1 MSTTKP
7 LSLCWYCRK
16 SYTNGCSW
24 AAELKPVKGWTA
36 EPWTL
41 AGGIEAYH
49 VISCPLFK
57 CDTDFKNEREYHAKR
72 IEDNSAAMDLA
83 AQIVKQACVDFV
95 TAYKALKDPNLKKRL
110 KQDYERYVKTRKKT
124 IERNNR
130 NGRQTREDDIWSLEE
145 FVGRTMGEWRKTCME
160 CEQFFRSHYFGVLS
174 EMDGK
179 KLLQRLKQMVM
190 SKVDIQK

>member
-1 MSTTKP
+1 MSKGKP
-7 LSLCWYCRK
+7 LSLCWYCRR

-24 AAELKPVKGWTA
+24 AAELEPVPGWEA

-41 AGGIEAYH
+41 AGGIESFN
-49 VISCPLFK
+49 VKECPLFS
-57 CDTDFKNEREYHAKR
+57 CDTDYKSERMAPIKR
-72 IEDNSAAMDLA
+72 IEDNSAAMELA

-95 TAYKALKDPNLKKRL
+95 SAYKALKDPNLKKRL

-130 NGRQTREDDIWSLEE
+130 NGRQTREDDIWSFEE
-145 FVGRTMGEWRKTCME
+145 FVGRTTGEWRKTCIE
-160 CEQFFRSHYFGVLS
+160 CEQFFKSHYFGEYP